1 MIDLKCRRGHRDKK
15 HLRCEN
21 RSMRFQGYRRKN
33 GSVGVRNVVAV
44 VTTTGCI
51 NELPRLISRG
61 IPGAIPLGHNLS
73 CSHLGDDLKRST
85 WTLTNLVANP
95 NVFGAVL
102 VGMGCEQMSP
112 QKIYEDIQKL
122 DKPIELLTLKEV
134 GDWDELIRR
143 GRNAAQSMSNQAS
156 KQPREKAELGEMSL
170 AIKCGGSDTTS
181 GLVSNPVAGFVA
193 DRIISEGGTVVFTET
208 PEILG
213 AEHVLAKR
221 AINKAVA
228 ERLLEAA
235 KNMERRIMEMGIDL
249 RGSEP
254 TPANIAGGLTTIEE
268 KSLGAIIKAGNAPL
282 QGVLNYGETP
292 AGRGLYFMDG
302 PARTAEL
309 LVGIAAAG
317 CQLMVFSMGGGL
329 PSLLPML
336 PAAPARF
343 PLMPVIKMSGNPD
356 GYERRK
362 DLIDIYVGS
371 VIEAGETIDQAGDRL
386 LREVVNV
393 ASGENQTIY
402 EKGTYEEPLLIQID
416 GPSI

>member
-1 MIDLKCRRGHRDKK
+1 
-15 HLRCEN
+15 
-21 RSMRFQGYRRKN
+21 MRFQGYRRKN
-33 GSVGVRNVVAV
+33 GSVGIRNSVAV
-44 VTTTGCI
+44 IATTGCI
-51 NELPRLISRG
+51 NELPTLISRG

-85 WTLTNLVANP
+85 WTLTNLVGNP
-95 NVFGAVL
+95 NIFGAVL

-112 QKIYEDIQKL
+112 EKIYQDIQKL
-122 DKPIELLTLKEV
+122 DKPVELLTLKEV
-134 GDWDELIRR
+134 EDWDELVRR
-143 GRNAAQSMSNQAS
+143 GRNAAQKMSKEAS
-156 KQPREKAELGEMSL
+156 KQQRQEAELGEMRL

-181 GLVSNPVAGFVA
+181 GVVSNPVAGFVA

-228 ERLLEAA
+228 ERVLAA
-235 KNMERRIMEMGIDL
+235 ARNTERRIMEMGVDL

-254 TPANIAGGLTTIEE
+254 TPANIQGGLTTIEE
-268 KSLGAIIKAGNAPL
+268 KSLGAIIKAGSTAL
-282 QGVLNYGETP
+282 QGVLDYGERP
-292 AGRGLYFMDG
+292 SGRGLFFMDG

-317 CQLMVFSMGGGL
+317 CQVMVFSMGGGL

-356 GYERRK
+356 GHEKRK
-362 DLIDIYVGS
+362 DLIDIYVGN
-371 VIEAGETIDQAGDRL
+371 VIDAGETIDQAGDRL
-386 LREVVNV
+386 LKEVVSV
-393 ASGENQTIY
+393 ASGQKQTVY
-402 EKGTYEEPLLIQID
+402 ERGSYEEPLLIQID
-416 GPSI
+416 GPSL

>member
-1 MIDLKCRRGHRDKK
+1 MK
-15 HLRCEN
+15 
-21 RSMRFQGYRRKN
+21 FQGYRRKN
-33 GSVGVRNVVAV
+33 GSVGVRNLVAV
-44 VTTTGCI
+44 ITTTGCM
-51 NELPRLISRG
+51 NELPNLISRG

-73 CSHLGDDLKRST
+73 CSHLGDDLKRSM
-85 WTLTNLVANP
+85 WTLTNLVGNP
-95 NVFGAVL
+95 NIFGAVL

-112 QKIYEDIQKL
+112 EKIYQDVEKL
-122 DKPIELLTLKEV
+122 EKPVELLMLKEV
-134 GDWDELIRR
+134 EDWDELVRS
-143 GRNAAQSMSNQAS
+143 GRHAAQEMSDEAS
-156 KQPREKAELGEMSL
+156 RQGREEAELGEMRL

-181 GLVSNPVAGFVA
+181 GVVSNPVAGFVA
-193 DRIISEGGTVVFTET
+193 DRIIREGGTVVFTET
-208 PEILG
+208 PEIIG

-221 AINKAVA
+221 AINSAVA
-228 ERLLEAA
+228 ERVLDAA
-235 KNMERRIMEMGIDL
+235 KNMERRIMEMGVDL

-268 KSLGAIIKAGNAPL
+268 KSLGAIIKAGSAPL
-282 QGVLNYGETP
+282 QGVLNYGERP
-292 AGRGLYFMDG
+292 SGRGLYFMDG

-309 LVGIAAAG
+309 LVGIAASG

-356 GYERRK
+356 GHEKRK

-371 VIEAGETIDQAGDRL
+371 VIEASETIEHAGERL
-386 LREVVNV
+386 LREVVSV
-393 ASGENQTIY
+393 ASGEKQTIY
-402 EKGTYEEPLLIQID
+402 EKGRYEEPLLIQID

>member
-1 MIDLKCRRGHRDKK
+1 
-15 HLRCEN
+15 
-21 RSMRFQGYRRKN
+21 MRFQGYRRKN
-33 GSVGVRNVVAV
+33 GSVGIRNSVAV
-44 VTTTGCI
+44 IATTGCI
-51 NELPRLISRG
+51 NELPTLISRG

-85 WTLTNLVANP
+85 WTLTNLVGNP
-95 NVFGAVL
+95 NIFGAVL

-112 QKIYEDIQKL
+112 EKIYQDIQKL
-122 DKPIELLTLKEV
+122 DKPVELLTLKEV
-134 GDWDELIRR
+134 EDWDELVRR
-143 GRNAAQSMSNQAS
+143 GRNAAQKMSKEAS
-156 KQPREKAELGEMSL
+156 KQQRQEAELGEMRL

-181 GLVSNPVAGFVA
+181 GVVSNPVAGYVA

-228 ERLLEAA
+228 ERVLAA
-235 KNMERRIMEMGIDL
+235 ARNTERRIMEMGVDL

-254 TPANIAGGLTTIEE
+254 TPANIQGGLTTIEE
-268 KSLGAIIKAGNAPL
+268 KSLGAIIKAGSTAL
-282 QGVLNYGETP
+282 QGVLDYGERP
-292 AGRGLYFMDG
+292 SGKGLYFMDG

-309 LVGIAAAG
+309 LVGIVAAG
-317 CQLMVFSMGGGL
+317 CQVMVFSMGGGL

-356 GYERRK
+356 GYEKRK
-362 DLIDIYVGS
+362 DIVDIYVGNI
-371 VIEAGETIDQAGDRL
+371 VEAEETIEQAGERL
-386 LREVVNV
+386 LREVIAV
-393 ASGENQTIY
+393 ASGEKQTIF
-402 EKGTYEEPLLIQID
+402 EKGTYDEPLLIQID
-416 GPSI
+416 GPSL

>member
-1 MIDLKCRRGHRDKK
+1 MK
-15 HLRCEN
+15 
-21 RSMRFQGYRRKN
+21 FQGYRRKN
-33 GSVGVRNVVAV
+33 GSVGVRNLVAV
-44 VTTTGCI
+44 ITTTGCM
-51 NELPRLISRG
+51 NELPNLISRG

-73 CSHLGDDLKRST
+73 CSHLGDDLKRSM
-85 WTLTNLVANP
+85 WTLTNLVGNP
-95 NVFGAVL
+95 NIFGAVL

-112 QKIYEDIQKL
+112 EKIYQDVEKL
-122 DKPIELLTLKEV
+122 EKPVELLMLKEV
-134 GDWDELIRR
+134 EDWDELVRS
-143 GRNAAQSMSNQAS
+143 GRHAAQEMSDEAS
-156 KQPREKAELGEMSL
+156 RQGREEAELGEMRL

-181 GLVSNPVAGFVA
+181 GVVSNPVAGFVA
-193 DRIISEGGTVVFTET
+193 DRIIREGGTVVFTET
-208 PEILG
+208 PEIIG

-221 AINKAVA
+221 AINSAVA
-228 ERLLEAA
+228 ERVLDAA
-235 KNMERRIMEMGIDL
+235 KNMERRIMEMGVDL

-268 KSLGAIIKAGNAPL
+268 KSLGAIIKAGSAPL
-282 QGVLNYGETP
+282 QGVLNYGERP
-292 AGRGLYFMDG
+292 SGRGLYFMDG

-309 LVGIAAAG
+309 LVGIAASG

-356 GYERRK
+356 GHEKRK

-371 VIEAGETIDQAGDRL
+371 VIEAGETIEHAGERL
-386 LREVVNV
+386 LREVVSV
-393 ASGENQTIY
+393 ASGEKQTIY
-402 EKGTYEEPLLIQID
+402 EKGRYEEPLLIQID

>member
-1 MIDLKCRRGHRDKK
+1 
-15 HLRCEN
+15 
-21 RSMRFQGYRRKN
+21 MRFQGYRRKN
-33 GSVGVRNVVAV
+33 GSVGVRNLVAV
-44 VTTTGCI
+44 ITTTGCM
-51 NELPRLISRG
+51 NEAPKLISRG

-85 WTLTNLVANP
+85 WTLTNLVGNP
-95 NVFGAVL
+95 NIFGAVL

-112 QKIYEDIQKL
+112 EKIYQDIQKL
-122 DKPIELLTLKEV
+122 DKPVELLTLKQVE
-134 GDWDELIRR
+134 DWDELVKR
-143 GRNAAQSMSNQAS
+143 GRTAAQRMSDKAS
-156 KQPREKAELGEMSL
+156 KQQREEAELGEMSL

-181 GLVSNPVAGFVA
+181 GVVSNPVAGFVA
-193 DRIISEGGTVVFTET
+193 DRIISEGGIVVFTET

-228 ERLLEAA
+228 DRVLEAA
-235 KNMERRIMEMGIDL
+235 RNMERRITEMGVDL

-268 KSLGAIIKAGNAPL
+268 KSLGAIIKAGSAPL
-282 QGVLNYGETP
+282 QGVLDYGERP
-292 AGRGLYFMDG
+292 SGRGLYFMDG

-309 LVGIAAAG
+309 LVGLAATG
-317 CQLMVFSMGGGL
+317 CQVMVFSMGGGL

-336 PAAPARF
+336 PAAPAGF
-343 PLMPVIKMSGNPD
+343 PLMPVIKMSGNPN
-356 GYERRK
+356 GHEKRK
-362 DLIDIYVGS
+362 AFIDIYVGS
-371 VIEAGETIDQAGDRL
+371 VIETGETIDQAGERL
-386 LREVVNV
+386 LREVVRV
-393 ASGENQTIY
+393 ASGQKQTIY